1 MVKRKHT
8 ISVLVL
14 VIIMTLTACDI
25 GNFHMHVFDEWSIL
39 EAAACVDDGLEIR
52 SCSCGYEETRVIEKT
67 GKHKF
72 VNGYCTYCKSPAS
85 YVRTYTY
92 NTYFIDSPDSMN
104 PHTYSVNTAK
114 DISQYTT
121 STLYAYDYNESG
133 DGFVIAPEMAAA
145 MPIDVTAQYVGDE
158 WSIDESDSA
167 RAWLISL
174 RGDLKWEDGS
184 AITAYDFSESAKR
197 LLDSGANNSN
207 AKSLYSSKLVI
218 ANAKA
223 YHDSGTTAM
232 LPANKAYDSYSDDLD
247 DKLIFSIGAGEAESY
262 IRTAVG
268 FPSSYDV
275 KKTADYLIQSYG
287 RYMPEFTT
295 EAAIAMEGKTLKE
308 IKSDPNLEKAW
319 NSALK
324 FAYKFNLNE
333 LSFCITLKHY
343 PTVTFDQVG
352 IKALSNTELVIIL
365 ENSLD
370 GFDLNS
376 SLISTL
382 GLVHIATYD
391 TCVSTDENGNYV
403 NTYGTSKD
411 TYMSFGPY
419 KLSEYSIDDVIVLE
433 KNKKWFGYSDS
444 TYTGQY
450 QTTGIVFTKY
460 ESKDAALEAFIRG
473 EIDYV
478 DLPYQNGN
486 DYLDSD
492 RAYYVNSTNTFFI
505 AMNPNLDA
513 FSKWE
518 EKNPGY
524 NKSIMTVT
532 EFRMALSY
540 ALDREGFI
548 KAVDP
553 FSTPAFSIFNNVICA
568 DPESGTMYRNTEAAK
583 DALLEA
589 WGINSND
596 IGEGLLYPTKDYA
609 ISDITTGADIKAKEL
624 FNEAYD
630 KAVEAGIY
638 NGTDTILITI
648 GMPTSVAKYYRNGY
662 EFLVNNFTEA
672 VKGTKLEEKLTFN
685 SDSTLSSS
693 FTPPLTAN
701 VVDLLFG
708 VGWSASALNP
718 YGVIGSYTEKGYQYD
733 PSFWDTSKTM
743 MQFDIN
749 GVTYE
754 ASVLDWTYAIEGDT
768 VQIQNTK
775 TGEYID
781 YSCGKNNN
789 DPDERIRLLAALE
802 CIILKN
808 YNMIPINNSAS
819 VFMLGYQVDY
829 GSNKYVYGIGYGG
842 VRYMKYDYS
851 DAEWNDFVK
860 DVNLSLRYK

>member
-25 GNFHMHVFDEWSIL
+25 GSLHMHVFDEWSVL
-39 EAAACVDDGLEIR
+39 EAATCVDDGLEIR
-52 SCSCGYEETRVIEKT
+52 SCSCGYEETRVVEKT
-67 GKHKF
+67 GNHKF
-72 VNGYCTYCKSPAS
+72 VNGYCVYCKTPAS
-85 YVRTYTY
+85 YVKTYTY
-92 NTYFIDSPDSMN
+92 NTYFVDSPDSFN

-114 DISQYTT
+114 DISLYTT

-133 DGFVIAPEMAAA
+133 DGFVIAPNMAAT
-145 MPIDVTAQYVGDE
+145 MPIDVTAQYVSDE
-158 WSIDESDSA
+158 WNINERDSA
-167 RAWLISL
+167 KAWLINL
-174 RGDLKWEDGS
+174 RGDLKWENGN
-184 AITAYDFSESAKR
+184 AITAYDFSESVKR
-197 LLDSGANNSN
+197 LLDSKANNSN
-207 AKSLYSSKLVI
+207 ADLLYSSSLVI

-223 YHDSGTTAM
+223 YHDSGTTAI
-232 LPANKAYDSYSDDLD
+232 LPANEIYDSYSSELD
-247 DKLIFSIGAGEAESY
+247 DKLIFSIGHGEAESY
-262 IRTAVG
+262 IRALAG
-268 FPSSYDV
+268 FPESYDV
-275 KKTADYLIQSYG
+275 KKTADYLISYYG
-287 RYMPEFTT
+287 NYMPDFTS
-295 EAAIAMEGKTLKE
+295 EAAVAMEGKTLRE
-308 IKSDPNLEKAW
+308 INADPNLAKAW

-333 LSFCITLKHY
+333 LSFCVSRKDY
-343 PTVTFDQVG
+343 PVVSFDKVG
-352 IKALSNTELVIIL
+352 VKAISNTELVLIL
-365 ENSLD
+365 ENPLD

-391 TCVSTDENGNYV
+391 ACQSTDENGNYV

-419 KLSEYSIDDVIVLE
+419 RLTEYNTNEAIVLE
-433 KNKKWFGYSDS
+433 KNNKWFGYSDAD
-444 TYTGQY
+444 YAGQY
-450 QTTGIVFTKY
+450 QTTDIVYTKY

-492 RAYYVNSTNTFFI
+492 RAYYVNSTSTFFI

-524 NKSIMTVT
+524 NKSIMTIT

-553 FSTPAFSIFNNVICA
+553 LSTPAFSIFNNVICA

-583 DALLEA
+583 DALLEV
-589 WGINSND
+589 WGITKED
-596 IGEGLLYPTKDYA
+596 IGNGMLYPTKDYA

-648 GMPTSVAKYYRNGY
+648 GMPNSVAKYYRNGY

-708 VGWSASALNP
+708 VGWTANALNP
-718 YGVIGSYTEKGYQYD
+718 YRLIEVYTEKDYQYD
-733 PSFWDTSKTM
+733 PSNWDTSKAM
-743 MQFDIN
+743 MQFDID

-754 ASVLDWTYAIEGDT
+754 SAVLNWTHAINGNT

-781 YSCGKNNN
+781 YSCGKNDNK
-789 DPDERIRLLAALE
+789 PDERTRLLAALE
-802 CIILKN
+802 CIVLKN
-808 YNMIPINNSAS
+808 YNMIPINSSAS
-819 VFMLGYQVDY
+819 VFMLGYKVNL
-829 GSNKYVYGIGYGG
+829 GSSEYVYGIGYGG
-842 VRYMKYDYS
+842 VRYMKYNYTDT
-851 DAEWNDFVK
+851 EWREFVK
-860 DVNLSLRYK
+860 NANSSINYK